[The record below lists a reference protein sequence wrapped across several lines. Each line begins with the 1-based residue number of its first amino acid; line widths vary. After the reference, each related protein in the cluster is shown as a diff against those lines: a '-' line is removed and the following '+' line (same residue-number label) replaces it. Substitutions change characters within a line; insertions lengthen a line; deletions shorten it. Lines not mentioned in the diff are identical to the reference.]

1 MKHTQKIFAFILP
14 FLALL
19 IIPGC
24 LNLDEDPIL
33 NVRPTVELSAHI
45 KNKRIYATAQINVNP
60 DIYTAGTMPTR
71 FVYIGNLAIYNTN
84 TGSIIDVNAFS
95 EGGLSQVYTV
105 TADTASHQ
113 KLVVIA
119 DGVIEAY
126 ADIEDD
132 GDPSNDKLISEGGF
146 HKEAV
151 YILSELQ
158 SIEPE

>member
-1 MKHTQKIFAFILP
+1 
-14 FLALL
+14 
-19 IIPGC
+19 
-24 LNLDEDPIL
+24 
-33 NVRPTVELSAHI
+33 
-45 KNKRIYATAQINVNP
+45 
-60 DIYTAGTMPTR
+60 
-71 FVYIGNLAIYNTN
+71 
-84 TGSIIDVNAFS
+84 
-95 EGGLSQVYTV
+95 SQVYTV

-119 DGVIEAY
+119 EGVIEAY

-132 GDPSNDKLISEGGF
+132 GDPSNDKLISAGGF